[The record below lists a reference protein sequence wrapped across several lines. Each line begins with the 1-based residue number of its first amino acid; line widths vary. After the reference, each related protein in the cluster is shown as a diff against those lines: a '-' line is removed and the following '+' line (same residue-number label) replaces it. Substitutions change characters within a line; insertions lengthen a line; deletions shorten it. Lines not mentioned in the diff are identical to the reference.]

1 MQHAKRESK
10 EQPQKVIH
18 NVEEVRVPEDDD
30 DDKLKS
36 WLFLRQMKVYLI
48 KNKLLAKLYI
58 VAYVDDSLFDYENV
72 F

>member
-48 KNKLLAKLYI
+48 KHKLLGKLYI
-58 VAYVDDSLFDYENV
+58 EAYVDDSLFD
-72 F
+72 